1 MNDLNAATLTHR
13 RFRGALLTFAF
24 ALACQAIWILAAEI
38 YRPAPTAFPADGQ
51 AAAAEAVNRDAA
63 TLAASI
69 GAIRGDL
76 WAECALTYLDLFW
89 NDSPTSDS
97 SQVSETIKRARDVTE
112 RALTL
117 SPHDARTWLVQ
128 ATINSRFDWL
138 NQRTAG
144 ALRMSYYTGANQ
156 IELIPLRLSLAV
168 RSDAMGDKDF
178 QRLVS
183 HDIRIIVSRK
193 PELKPVILAAYR
205 DALPGG
211 QQLIEKTLEE
221 MDPTLLA
228 TLRPGG

>member
-1 MNDLNAATLTHR
+1 MNDLNAATLTHHR
-13 RFRGALLTFAF
+13 LRGALLVFAF
-24 ALACQAIWILAAEI
+24 VLACQAIWILVAEA
-38 YRPAPTAFPADGQ
+38 YRPAPFAFPTDGQ
-51 AAAAEAVNRDAA
+51 AAAAQAVNRDAA

-69 GAIRGDL
+69 GVIRGDL

-89 NDSPTSDS
+89 SDSPTSDS
-97 SQVSETIKRARDVTE
+97 SQASETIKRARDVTE

-128 ATINSRFDWL
+128 ASINSRFDWL

-168 RSDAMGDKDF
+168 RSDAVGDKDF
-178 QRLVS
+178 QQLVS
-183 HDIRIIVSRK
+183 HDIRIIVNRK

-211 QQLIEKTLEE
+211 QQFIEKTLEE

>member
-1 MNDLNAATLTHR
+1 MSDLNAAAPR
-13 RFRGALLTFAF
+13 RHWVRGALLLFAF
-24 ALACQAIWILAAEI
+24 VLACQAIWILAAEI
-38 YRPAPTAFPADGQ
+38 YRPAPSAFPANGQ
-51 AAAAEAVNRDAA
+51 AAAVQAVNRNTA

-69 GAIRGDL
+69 GVVRGDL

-97 SQVSETIKRARDVTE
+97 SQVSETIKQARDVTE

-117 SPHDARTWLVQ
+117 SPHNAQTWLVQ
-128 ATINSRFDWL
+128 ASIYSRFDWL

-144 ALRMSYYTGANQ
+144 ALQMSYYTGANEF
-156 IELIPLRLSLAV
+156 ELIPLRLSLAV
-168 RSDAMGDKDF
+168 RSDAIADKDF
-178 QRLVS
+178 QQLVS

-193 PELKPVILAAYR
+193 PELKPVILLAYR

-211 QQLIEKTLEE
+211 QQFIEKTLEE

-228 TLRPGG
+228 TLRSGG